1 MFMLIFF
8 KLKKEKCLIAE
19 LDECYGSECL
29 NYIKKKDEME
39 AFLDQLNSTCN
50 LTDMVVKGK
59 DIEMLLLKKQ
69 LCEKFDEFE
78 DIDLEPVPK
87 NLTKNI
93 CFEQGFVDIGK
104 LNEGNTANK
113 TKQTNNNNDNTTS
126 IASTP
131 FGGSNSNGDIDS
143 DHHIDYEEDSADEAI
158 KKAYLIELNS
168 KATQINP
175 RDKRQIMGESIRE
188 TEVQTD
194 IRMIHDLVAPSK
206 ADIHRLERKNT
217 IKQDSKD
224 TQTDE
229 YVPPPSMPLVAT
241 SDKDSKR
248 GVLSSQ
254 SSLDDDPSV
263 PVDRVKLGR
272 RVRRH
277 VKPGCAIAVAPNSEI
292 IIIDPEA
299 NSMSILDRRGK
310 FRYGLSNSNKP
321 CNESGL
327 QGVSPASSSNLPKLE
342 RGLRISTPQGTLVIK
357 LEPIE
362 PTTAAAS

>member
-1 MFMLIFF
+1 MID
-8 KLKKEKCLIAE
+8 E
-19 LDECYGSECL
+19 LNEFYGEECL
-29 NYIKKKDEME
+29 EYIKKKDEME

-69 LCEKFDEFE
+69 LCDKFDEFE
-78 DIDLEPVPK
+78 EIHLEPVPK
-87 NLTKNI
+87 NLIKNLF
-93 CFEQGFVDIGK
+93 FESGYVDVGK
-104 LNEGNTANK
+104 LTENK
-113 TKQTNNNNDNTTS
+113 TKPISDVTTS
-126 IASTP
+126 ISSTP
-131 FGGSNSNGDIDS
+131 FGSNSNGDIDS
-143 DHHIDYEEDSADEAI
+143 DQNDYEEDETDQAI

-168 KATQINP
+168 KSTQINH
-175 RDKRQIMGESIRE
+175 RDMRQIMGDGIRE

-194 IRMIHDLVAPSK
+194 IRMIHDLVPPSK
-206 ADIHRLERKNT
+206 IEVQRLERRNT
-217 IKQDSKD
+217 IRQDSKE

-229 YVPPPSMPLVAT
+229 QASPSNMPL
-241 SDKDSKR
+241 SSEKNSSR

-299 NSMSILDRRGK
+299 NSMTILDRRGK

-321 CNESGL
+321 CNESGH
-327 QGVSPASSSNLPKLE
+327 QGTSTLPGNSPKLD
-342 RGLRISTPQGTLVIK
+342 RGLRINTPQGTLVIK

-362 PTTAAAS
+362 PLVRTELANNHTNKSYEN